1 MCLLMNIVFFFLV
14 ATSIAIIDSDIRKR
28 KISNRLSILFVTFCF
43 LYYFTHYSIELHL
56 VRCLVVVAF
65 GFIAF
70 YLGIIGA
77 GDIKLLSALSLV
89 VDDNYWTLT
98 LVAIGLLGGIA
109 ALVIFTKENLA
120 KKKRPSRGVPYAI
133 PILVAG
139 LTGIYLSAV
148 S

>member
-1 MCLLMNIVFFFLV
+1 MNSIFFFLV
-14 ATSIAIIDSDIRKR
+14 ATSIAVIDSDIRKR
-28 KISNRLSILFVTFCF
+28 KISNRLNILFFTCCF
-43 LYYFTHYSIELHL
+43 SMYLIHHSIELHL
-56 VRCLVVVAF
+56 VRCLVVIAV

-77 GDIKLLSALSLV
+77 GDIKLLAALSLV
-89 VDDNYWTLT
+89 VDDNYWILT
-98 LVAIGLLGGIA
+98 LIATGLLGGIA
-109 ALVIFTKENLA
+109 ALVVFIKESLA
-120 KKKRPSRGVPYAI
+120 RKKGPSRGVPYAI